1 MGIVRNVVRVEDL
14 RKSYGRIRAV
24 DGVSFEVREGEVFSL
39 LGPNGAGKTTIIE
52 ILEGIRKKDSGRV
65 EILGYD
71 VESFPRRMKS
81 RIRVMFQETTLME
94 NLTVAENL
102 RLFSRI
108 YGVDTPVDG
117 ILQTVGLK
125 EREKTLV
132 RKLSGGQKRRLSF
145 ALTLLGDPDLV
156 FLDEPT
162 TGLDPQARRMVWD
175 MILDMKRR
183 GKTVFL
189 TTHYMDEAERLSDR
203 ICIIDRGRVIA
214 MGNLAEIMEMAGLK
228 SVVEYV
234 MNGETFSV
242 ETDNPEEELEKIFKI
257 GIVEKVVIRK
267 PNLED
272 VFLKLTGRSLR
283 D

>member
-145 ALTLLGDPDLV
+145 AITLLGDPDLV

-257 GIVEKVVIRK
+257 GSVEKVVIRK